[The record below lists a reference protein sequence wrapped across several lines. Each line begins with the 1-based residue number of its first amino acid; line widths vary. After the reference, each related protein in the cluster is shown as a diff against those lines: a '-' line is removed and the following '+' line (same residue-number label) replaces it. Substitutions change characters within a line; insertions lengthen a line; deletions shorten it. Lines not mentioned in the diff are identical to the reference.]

1 MPRRKKSIYSLP
13 KLKLKQKTIIT
24 VGTLV
29 SFALGALSVVSLFS
43 SSSYL
48 AFWKQF
54 LMSNFGWTAFFS
66 PLVFALVGLVLQ
78 RVKWPFA
85 QMNVLVG
92 LITMMIALMGISG
105 SVSLVA
111 GGDLGLFISTELKNL
126 ITLPGALILLLAVF
140 FIGLVVLLNASLE
153 QIMSFFGK
161 TASTAAGAGK
171 SVVKVKGVFDR
182 GPSFEGK
189 NLDLKM
195 SGIDDAAPTQ
205 KGKQPQKE
213 QYKEP
218 IMAETLI
225 QNVAGQSRVWKYPPL
240 SLLADKGGAPADRGD
255 VKKNAAI
262 IEKTL
267 ESFGIQARVSEVN
280 GGPAVTQYALEIAS
294 GTKIAKIANL
304 QHDIALAL
312 ATRTGTVRIEAPI
325 PGKSLV
331 GIEVPNHSLE
341 VVTLKSVLASDEM
354 KKHKSR
360 LAVTLGKDTASNPI
374 VVDLDRMPHCLVA
387 GTTGSGKSI
396 LMHQWVTSLIFRNSP
411 EELKL
416 ILIDPKRVEMSQYN
430 DIPHLLAPVI
440 VDPEKILS
448 ALKWAMAE
456 MDRRYRL
463 FQSVGVRNIQSYN
476 EMSGFQA
483 LPYIVIFIDEL
494 ADLMMFAPVEVEDAI
509 TRLAQLARATGI
521 HLVVATQRP
530 SVDVI
535 TGLMKAN
542 IPSRIA
548 FNVSSMIDSRVIID
562 GPGAEKLLGRG
573 DMLFMPPDA
582 SKPVRIQG
590 VLVTDPE
597 INGVVKYLREQ
608 GVGPQYT
615 AEVTETPIGKIGK
628 GTGAGMG
635 GSAGGDDDRDNLFE
649 EAVRTVCQY
658 DRASASLLQ
667 RRLKVGYARAARIID
682 ELEAAGVIGAGDGA
696 KPREVLVRNADE
708 FLNGGR
714 SSGGPPVGMEGGAY

>member
-1 MPRRKKSIYSLP
+1 MPRRKSSLYSLP

-24 VGTLV
+24 VATFV
-29 SFALGALSVVSLFS
+29 SFILAGVSAAAFLTNSPYLSFWR
-43 SSSYL
+43 SYL
-48 AFWKQF
+48 IENTGFTSF
-54 LMSNFGWTAFFS
+54 LTPVLFV
-66 PLVFALVGLVLQ
+66 LIGLVLQ
-78 RVKWPFA
+78 KAKWSFA

-92 LITMMIALMGISG
+92 LLVMMIAMMG
-105 SVSLVA
+105 LLA
-111 GGDLGLFISTELKNL
+111 GIGDTPGGLLGAFIWIQLSAVVTPVF
-126 ITLPGALILLLAVF
+126 TVLILIILFA
-140 FIGLVVLLNASLE
+140 IGLVVFLNTSLE
-153 QIMSFFGK
+153 QLMTFFSSIFSG
-161 TASTAAGAGK
+161 AAGAAK
-171 SVVKVKGVFDR
+171 ATAKVGGVFKRDPAFDAR
-182 GPSFEGK
+182 AGEMR
-189 NLDLKM
+189 L
-195 SGIDDAAPTQ
+195 SGIDDRIKVNKAPEKPA
-205 KGKQPQKE
+205 KGS
-213 QYKEP
+213 EP
-218 IMAETLI
+218 VLAETLV
-225 QNVAGQSRVWKYPPL
+225 QNVAGQARVWKYPPL
-240 SLLADKGGAPADRGD
+240 NILSDKAGAPADRGD

-262 IEKTL
+262 IERTL
-267 ESFGIQARVSEVN
+267 ESFGIQARVAEVN
-280 GGPAVTQYALEIAS
+280 GGPAVTQYALEIAA
-294 GTKIAKIANL
+294 GTKITKIANL

-331 GIEVPNHSLE
+331 GIEVPNHTLE
-341 VVTLKSVLASDEM
+341 VVTLKSVLSADEL
-354 KKHKSR
+354 KKRKSK
-360 LAVTLGKDTASNPI
+360 LAVPLGKDTGSNAVI
-374 VVDLDRMPHCLVA
+374 VDIDKMPHTLIA

-396 LMHQWVTSLIFRNSP
+396 MMHNLISSLLFRNSP
-411 EELKL
+411 DELKL
-416 ILIDPKRVEMSQYN
+416 ILIDPKRVEMTNYN
-430 DIPHLLAPVI
+430 DVPHLLTPVI
-440 VDPEKILS
+440 VEPEKILS

-456 MDRRYRL
+456 MDRRYKL
-463 FQSVGVRNIQSYN
+463 FQQVGVRNIQTYN

-521 HLVVATQRP
+521 HLVIATQRP

-582 SKPVRIQG
+582 SKPIRIQG

-597 INGVVKYLREQ
+597 IANLVSHLKSLGIA
-608 GVGPQYT
+608 PQYSDEIT
-615 AEVTETPIGKIGK
+615 QMPIGKAGK
-628 GTGAGMG
+628 GGGAGTNG
-635 GSAGGDDDRDNLFE
+635 GEDKDDLFE

-682 ELEAAGVIGAGDGA
+682 ELEQAGVIGPGDGS
-696 KPREVLVRNADE
+696 KPREVIVRNADE
-708 FLNGGR
+708 FLNGGA
-714 SSGGPPVGMEGGAY
+714 SGGATAPVGAMSPDQF